1 MPKKKTDNLDQ
12 VINVK
17 VSARIFKG
25 MNDTATLQGRTI
37 SDICREL
44 YAKYLKEWLI
54 KRYR

>member
-1 MPKKKTDNLDQ
+1 MPKKKTDNLEQ